1 MPTAMEC
8 ACCHQQEK
16 VKRRSEQQPGITCIT
31 EHDGF
36 SAVCLNEH
44 VLQTA
49 YYQYRQQYGRIDDED
64 NRYVLRLYMLS
75 MTSTGP

>member
-36 SAVCLNEH
+36 SAVCQMNMYFRL
-44 VLQTA
+44 
-49 YYQYRQQYGRIDDED
+49 RI
-64 NRYVLRLYMLS
+64 
-75 MTSTGP
+75 TSTGSSTDGLTMKIIGMFYDYIC